1 MKQQTLAGLLAGTT
15 LLGALAGC
23 GGGDSGTPSTNN
35 SGNGNGNSN
44 VTTSLSGTVATGSPL
59 GNATITAYQADG
71 STCGSAVSAADGTYV
86 MHNIHCSSPF
96 LIEAQTADGLLV
108 APYVGSGIVSN
119 MNLTPLTTGIFF
131 GTIAKSGITR
141 TLTDSLQTL
150 DDAQLKGYYVNVTA
164 DLQAM
169 FPPSAYG
176 VDWTSID
183 PVTTPF
189 QANHQ
194 LVDAVLDHLG
204 LIRPTA
210 DNPSVTYVNTST
222 SQKFSTTA
230 PDNGGAAAVSG
241 VTTQAPLASSVAPA
255 NTTVGYLDFNYR
267 QSLASTTSLR
277 GSILD
282 AGASASSG
290 GGIAG
295 TVSFGSPQVASAFT
309 SVGGNY
315 TWGANIA
322 AANGFDASATD
333 FNLPAVAMLCQS
345 LPGQGTGP
353 SYLKS
358 TDVLV
363 PADAVPVT
371 QASDLVGVSFTRY
384 YEDCL
389 QGGTSPATTT
399 GNYLSFDG
407 QGGATFVIANG
418 GSTPQTVAVPAAQVT
433 GALTGTPLVS
443 LGGQPGSTVLSAY
456 RYQTAYGLTRY
467 VLVERGGA
475 GASSAYVGIWLQ

>member
-1 MKQQTLAGLLAGTT
+1 MKQQTLAGLLAGATV
-15 LLGALAGC
+15 LGALSGC
-23 GGGDSGTPSTNN
+23 GGGGDGGSPSNN
-35 SGNGNGNSN
+35 GGSNNSN
-44 VTTSLSGTVATGSPL
+44 VTTSLSGTVATGAPL
-59 GNATITAYQADG
+59 GNVTITAYEANGNQ
-71 STCGSAVSAADGTYV
+71 CGSAVSAADGTYL
-86 MHNIHCSSPF
+86 MKNIHCASPF

-108 APYVGSGIVSN
+108 SPYVGSGIVAN
-119 MNLTPLTTGIFF
+119 MNLTPITTGLFF

-141 TLTDSLQTL
+141 TLTDSLQAL
-150 DDAQLKGYYVNVTA
+150 DAATLKGYYANVTA
-164 DLQAM
+164 DLETM

-176 VDWTSID
+176 VDWSSID

-189 QANHQ
+189 EANHQ

-222 SQKFSTTA
+222 NQQFSTTA
-230 PDNGGAAAVSG
+230 SDNGGAATVGSVA
-241 VTTQAPLASSVAPA
+241 TQTPLASSVAPA
-255 NTTVGYLDFNYR
+255 NTTVNYLDFNYR
-267 QSLASTTSLR
+267 QPLASTTSLT

-282 AGASASSG
+282 AGASG
-290 GGIAG
+290 NGIAG
-295 TVSFGSPQVASAFT
+295 TVSFGSPQVSSPFT
-309 SVGGNY
+309 SVDGNY
-315 TWGANIA
+315 TWGAKVA
-322 AANGFDASATD
+322 AGNGFDSNASD
-333 FNLPAVAMLCQS
+333 FNLPAAAMVCQS
-345 LPGQGTGP
+345 LSGGTGP
-353 SYLKS
+353 SNLKS

-363 PADAVPVT
+363 PANAVPVT

-407 QGGATFVIANG
+407 QGGATFVVANG
-418 GSTPQTVAVPAAQVT
+418 GSASQTITVPAAQVT

-443 LGGQPGSTVLSAY
+443 LGGQPGNTVLSAY

-467 VLVERGGA
+467 VLVERGSA
-475 GASSAYVGIWLQ
+475 DASSGYVGIWLQ

>member
-1 MKQQTLAGLLAGTT
+1 MKHQTLAGLLAGTT

-23 GGGDSGTPSTNN
+23 GGDSSTPSSNN
-35 SGNGNGNSN
+35 GGNGN
-44 VTTSLSGTVATGSPL
+44 VTTTLSGTVATGAPL

-71 STCGSAVSAADGTYV
+71 SECGSAVSAADGTYV
-86 MHNIHCSSPF
+86 MHNIHCTSPF

-108 APYVGSGIVSN
+108 SPYVGSGIVSN
-119 MNLTPLTTGIFF
+119 MNVTPLTTGIFF

-150 DDAQLKGYYVNVTA
+150 DDAQLKGYYANVTA
-164 DLQAM
+164 DLQTM

-176 VDWTSID
+176 VDWTSTD

-230 PDNGGAAAVSG
+230 SDTGGAAAVSG
-241 VTTQAPLASSVAPA
+241 VTAQAPLASSIAPV
-255 NTTVGYLDFNYR
+255 NTTVGYLDFNYG
-267 QSLASTTSLR
+267 QPLASTTSLR

-282 AGASASSG
+282 SGPSAVSG

-315 TWGANIA
+315 TWGSNIA

-345 LPGQGTGP
+345 IAGQGAGA
-353 SYLKS
+353 SNLKS

-363 PADAVPVT
+363 PVDAVPVT

-407 QGGATFVIANG
+407 QGGATFVVANG
-418 GSTPQTVAVPAAQVT
+418 GSTPQTITVPSTQVT

-443 LGGQPGSTVLSAY
+443 LGGQPGNTVLSAY
-456 RYQTAYGLTRY
+456 RYQTAYGMTRY
-467 VLVERGGA
+467 VLVERGSA

>member
-23 GGGDSGTPSTNN
+23 GGGDSGTPS
-35 SGNGNGNSN
+35 SSNGDNGN
-44 VTTSLSGTVATGSPL
+44 VTTTLSGTVATGAPL
-59 GNATITAYQADG
+59 GNVTVTAYDASG
-71 STCGSAVSAADGTYV
+71 SQCGSAVSAADGTYV
-86 MHNIHCSSPF
+86 MRNIHCSSPF

-108 APYVGSGIVSN
+108 SPYVGSGIAAN
-119 MNLTPLTTGIFF
+119 MNVTPLTTGIFF
-131 GTIAKSGITR
+131 GTIAASGVTK

-150 DDAQLKGYYVNVTA
+150 DAAQLKGYYANITA
-164 DLQAM
+164 DLNTM

-176 VDWTSID
+176 VDWSSID
-183 PVTTPF
+183 PVATPF

-194 LVDAVLDHLG
+194 LVDAVLDNLG

-210 DNPSVTYVNTST
+210 ANPSVTYVNTRT
-222 SQKFSTTA
+222 SQTFSTT
-230 PDNGGAAAVSG
+230 PSGSGGAASVGSVGA
-241 VTTQAPLASSVAPA
+241 QAPLASSVAAA
-255 NTTVGYLDFNYR
+255 NTTVGYLDFNY
-267 QSLASTTSLR
+267 QQPLASTTNLS

-282 AGASASSG
+282 SGSSG

-295 TVSFGSPQVASAFT
+295 TVSFGSPQVSSAFT

-315 TWGANIA
+315 TWGAKIA
-322 AANGFDASATD
+322 AASGFDASATD

-353 SYLKS
+353 SNLKS

-363 PADAVPVT
+363 PANAVPVT
-371 QASDLVGVSFTRY
+371 QASDLIGVSFTRY

-407 QGGATFVIANG
+407 QGGATFVVANG
-418 GSTPQTVAVPAAQVT
+418 GSASQTVTVPAAQVT